1 MPRAPCRG
9 LGRLQGRLTY
19 EDYSDDRAADP
30 RIDALRDITTVTVD
44 DSFTND
50 YYDLN
55 VNSDANALQVH
66 FKDGSSTDDIVVNF
80 PLGHKNRRTD
90 GGIDR
95 IGEKFRE
102 NIAIGLTHH
111 QQAFLL
117 PLFNDRSALETMD
130 VDTFMDT
137 LAG

>member
-1 MPRAPCRG
+1 M
-9 LGRLQGRLTY
+9 
-19 EDYSDDRAADP
+19 
-30 RIDALRDITTVTVD
+30 
-44 DSFTND
+44 
-50 YYDLN
+50 
-55 VNSDANALQVH
+55 
-66 FKDGSSTDDIVVNF
+66 VNF
-80 PLGHKNRRTD
+80 PLGHKIRRTD

-117 PLFNDRSALETMD
+117 PLFDDRATLEKMA